1 MQGLTTCDLELALGI
16 EVFFD
21 ITEINELRS
30 DELKII

>member
-1 MQGLTTCDLELALGI
+1 MRGLTTCDLELALGT
-16 EVFFD
+16 EVIFD